1 MKRGNQSK
9 QPPRNR
15 LSVID
20 SKTAAAG
27 ARSISRPALATRFSR
42 GRRAS
47 RNPGRADLVFPTRTG
62 SRRDRHNVRSRVLA
76 GAIERANAKLAE
88 AGHPPIEGCTAHTL
102 RRTCASLMFE
112 AGASPAFVMSQ
123 LGHVSAAMS
132 LEVYARM
139 MSRDRDT
146 GARID
151 ALVRG
156 ADEAQVGTNGAD
168 DLSSEHVANLV
179 SEVETA

>member
-1 MKRGNQSK
+1 M
-9 QPPRNR
+9 
-15 LSVID
+15 
-20 SKTAAAG
+20 T
-27 ARSISRPALATRFSR
+27 RSSR
-42 GRRAS
+42 GRRTVDLTPGARDEILSWKARS
-47 RNPGRADLVFPTRTG
+47 RNPGCADLVFPTRTG

-76 GAIERANAKLAE
+76 GAIERANPPKLAE

-156 ADEAQVGTNGAD
+156 VDEAQVGTNGAD
-168 DLSSEHVANLV
+168 DLSSELVANLV